1 MSGRHRSILWIAAV
15 TSLVVVLNVPQPVTA
30 SWSWGGEKPAE
41 TQADKTNIEE
51 PLVTAESMKLLTGE
65 VSIDRVGSDPNATA
79 VDEIV
84 ESILSSTRE
93 GRILNGYDEVLSD
106 PSVAEAIQQSDDVS
120 ARNVIKDKL
129 CDLGL
134 MSCDFEDVE
143 GKRPYLRPQDLIYA
157 QPVAIRPV
165 GKPIPSVPYQH
176 GPPRGPPP
184 PPRGSGP
191 YGPPRPMPPPR
202 KVGYEGP
209 PHSSFANKGPY
220 YSGPPS
226 SGPHF
231 SGPPSSGPGPF
242 YSGSGSDSGIVYGSK
257 PPGPIFEGPEPPPY
271 SFESHSA
278 NKIHTLQSVE
288 RPTVLETPSNAVQ
301 QHVHHH
307 YHHGEDGATK
317 IAVPV
322 PVPVLGSHSST
333 LISNELNSHAFS
345 SSAGGF
351 NPIGNDLKTAHSL
364 NGLHTNS
371 FGGGSAYGNGA
382 KPIFEGSNIPL
393 GISNQGPATFSS
405 PSDGGFS
412 GNGGLY
418 SSQTG
423 SYHTSN
429 SDLYKNQLNG
439 NGPLQTNGLSNYA
452 SNQQSYASGNYYSP
466 AAGGDRYQGFETA
479 RQENFDCVCVP
490 YEQCPAHDIIGRKD
504 DGHFLAV
511 DPRNT
516 KSNIEALGD
525 EAVIT
530 DGNGTMT
537 VVRVTK
543 DTKNGT
549 AEEDTTSKPEDEPK
563 KISKRDVSEK
573 KADSK
578 SDDGKANVEP
588 VSISLSMQIFF
599 YILTLYARLLYLQLN
614 HHYQHSNKPVGLL
627 TCPQLP
633 PTAHLFLNSSFIS
646 DNNPDANFIKC
657 IRTQELKLARVEERL
672 DRSRIGSRFGKEY
685 KSTLKQYSKD

>member
-1 MSGRHRSILWIAAV
+1 M
-15 TSLVVVLNVPQPVTA
+15 TSLVVVLNAPQHVTA

-41 TQADKTNIEE
+41 KPADTTNVEE

-65 VSIDRVGSDPNATA
+65 VSIDRAGLDPNATA

-184 PPRGSGP
+184 PRGSGP

-209 PHSSFANKGPY
+209 PHPAFANKGPY
-220 YSGPPS
+220 YP
-226 SGPHF
+226 GPHS

-307 YHHGEDGATK
+307 YHHGEDGAAK

-322 PVPVLGSHSST
+322 PVPVLGSHSAT

-345 SSAGGF
+345 SSSGGF
-351 NPIGNDLKTAHSL
+351 NPIGNELKTAHSL

-371 FGGGSAYGNGA
+371 FGGSSAYGNGA

-429 SDLYKNQLNG
+429 SDLYKNQLNA

-466 AAGGDRYQGFETA
+466 AGGDRYQGFETA

-504 DGHFLAV
+504 DGPFLGV

-549 AEEDTTSKPEDEPK
+549 AEEEVTTKSADDEPK

-573 KADSK
+573 KAESK

-588 VSISLSMQIFF
+588 VSIFSQAIDLMQI
-599 YILTLYARLLYLQLN
+599 YLLLYSYSLRTTILYLQLN
-614 HHYQHSNKPVGLL
+614 HNSNYQHSNETTGPLAQPLL
-627 TCPQLP
+627 
-633 PTAHLFLNSSFIS
+633 LFLTIT
-646 DNNPDANFIKC
+646 PI
-657 IRTQELKLARVEERL
+657 ERDDHQL
-672 DRSRIGSRFGKEY
+672 
-685 KSTLKQYSKD
+685 T